1 MSMTKKPIYFDN
13 AATTPVHPKVFEK
26 MRPFLEEEY
35 GNPSSIHS
43 FGRKA
48 RVAIEDA
55 REVIADFINANPSEI
70 YFTSGGTEAN
80 NFLISGIVKTE
91 FSESGKKEIVT
102 SKAEHHAVLDTFEE
116 LEKSNFEAHFV
127 DVNRQTVV
135 EPNTLLNSL
144 TPQTSFASFMHV
156 NNETGSV
163 NPIQEISAILRKK
176 KVYFHTDAVQSFGK
190 LPVNVKT
197 LGIDALSAS
206 AHKINGP
213 KGIGFA
219 YAKSGTPLS
228 PILFGG
234 SQERNR
240 RGGTENIAGIVG
252 FAEAVKI
259 KRETINDVYE
269 NVSNLKKV
277 FVDGIK
283 SLDNEFV
290 HFNGGDDAL
299 PYIVSL
305 SLDSQSYRNDSDS
318 MIMYLDINGLAVSSG
333 SACTSGTIKASHVIL
348 ASGYKPE
355 DAAGTL
361 RISFGYQNTI
371 DEVEQALEIMKR
383 FLKKFRK

>member
-1 MSMTKKPIYFDN
+1 MKTPIYFDN

-26 MRPFLEEEY
+26 MKPFLEEEY

-48 RVAIEDA
+48 RVAIEEA
-55 REVIADFINANPSEI
+55 RETIADFIGANPSEI

-80 NFLISGIVKTE
+80 NFLIRGIVNAE
-91 FSESGKKEIVT
+91 FAESCRDEIIT
-102 SKAEHHAVLDTFEE
+102 SDAEHHAVLDTYEE
-116 LEKSNFEAHFV
+116 LDKSNFKARLIE
-127 DVNRQTVV
+127 VNNQTKV
-135 EPNTLLNSL
+135 ELSKISNSIS
-144 TPQTSFASFMHV
+144 TKTSFASFMYA
-156 NNETGSV
+156 NNETGSI
-163 NPIQEISAILRKK
+163 NPVKEISEILKPK
-176 KVYFHTDAVQSFGK
+176 NIFFHTDAVQSFGK
-190 LPVNVKT
+190 IPVNVKE

-228 PILFGG
+228 PLLFGG

-252 FAEAVKI
+252 LAEAVRIRK
-259 KRETINDVYE
+259 ETMSDTFEHVSLLRRNFING
-269 NVSNLKKV
+269 L
-277 FVDGIK
+277 K
-283 SLDNEFV
+283 SLDSRSITI
-290 HFNGGDDAL
+290 NGGEDAL

-305 SLDSQSYRNDSDS
+305 TLDSQSYRNDSDS
-318 MIMYLDINGLAVSSG
+318 MVMYLDINGLAVSSG

-371 DEVEQALEIMKR
+371 DEVEQGLEIMKR
-383 FLKKFRK
+383 FLEKFRK

>member
-1 MSMTKKPIYFDN
+1 
-13 AATTPVHPKVFEK
+13 
-26 MRPFLEEEY
+26 
-35 GNPSSIHS
+35 
-43 FGRKA
+43 GRKA
-48 RVAIEDA
+48 RVAIEEA
-55 REVIADFINANPSEI
+55 REVVANFINANPSEI

-80 NFLISGIVKTE
+80 NFLINGIAKTE
-91 FSESGKKEIVT
+91 FSESRRNEIVT

-116 LEKSNFEAHFV
+116 LDKSNFKAHFA
-127 DVNRQTVV
+127 DVTGQTKV
-135 EPNTLLNSL
+135 EPNTILNML
-144 TPQTSFASFMHV
+144 NPQTSFASFMHV

-163 NPIQEISAILRKK
+163 NPIQEISAILKEK
-176 KVYFHTDAVQSFGK
+176 LIYFHTDAVQSFGK
-190 LPVNVKT
+190 IPVDVKE

-228 PILFGG
+228 PLLFGG

-252 FAEAVKI
+252 FAEAVRIRK
-259 KRETINDVYE
+259 ETMSDTFDH
-269 NVSNLKKV
+269 VSHLSNR
-277 FVDGIK
+277 FIDGIK
-283 SLDNEFV
+283 NLDSENIAI
-290 HFNGGDDAL
+290 NGGDDAL

-305 SLDSQSYRNDSDS
+305 TLDSQSYRNDSDS
-318 MIMYLDINGLAVSSG
+318 MIMYLDINGLAISSG

-361 RISFGYQNTI
+361 RISFGYQNTL
-371 DEVEQALEIMKR
+371 DEVEHALEIMKMLLGK
-383 FLKKFRK
+383 FKK